1 MLSCEY
7 SHTYWDTKK
16 GFWIGI
22 VIIPEVVLSS
32 QVCKHSIIL
41 SFTQSIEFDIKTAI
55 TVSATYY
62 TLHKNVF

>member
-7 SHTYWDTKK
+7 SHTYVGRYKKK

-62 TLHKNVF
+62 TYA